1 MKTKGEK
8 TFFAVMLIL
17 CMLIPMATGYAVDA
31 TEGVGFSVRAVLPEN
46 QVNSQVS
53 YFDLHMAPERK
64 QDLTVEIYNKEAKE
78 IKAKISVVSASTN
91 GNGIIDYK
99 TPGIKDKTLKIPFS
113 EIAKVQEEIVM
124 VPAEKTAHTVISVT
138 MPKEEYDG
146 VVLGGIVVTQIKDEE
161 EAKKDEMQAA
171 QGVTIRNEYSYVL
184 GVKLTETDSEVLP
197 EFEPVIAQ
205 PELIQYRVGV
215 VHYIRNK
222 EAAIAKNVTLGIK
235 IYSERENKIILT
247 EPEKRIDMAPNSVIP
262 YGVLWGR
269 DIAPGNYISYVSME
283 QDGRTWNFEMP
294 FEVTAQ
300 QSLEISQNSLEEKQ
314 GIPWWAVLLIILVII
329 LIIIILILLLIVKRK
344 KGKETLTSVNDTRMG
359 RRK

>member
-124 VPAEKTAHTVISVT
+124 AVSYTHLDVYKR
-138 MPKEEYDG
+138 
-146 VVLGGIVVTQIKDEE
+146 
-161 EAKKDEMQAA
+161 
-171 QGVTIRNEYSYVL
+171 QG
-184 GVKLTETDSEVLP
+184 
-197 EFEPVIAQ
+197 
-205 PELIQYRVGV
+205 
-215 VHYIRNK
+215 
-222 EAAIAKNVTLGIK
+222 
-235 IYSERENKIILT
+235 
-247 EPEKRIDMAPNSVIP
+247 
-262 YGVLWGR
+262 
-269 DIAPGNYISYVSME
+269 
-283 QDGRTWNFEMP
+283 
-294 FEVTAQ
+294 
-300 QSLEISQNSLEEKQ
+300 
-314 GIPWWAVLLIILVII
+314 
-329 LIIIILILLLIVKRK
+329 
-344 KGKETLTSVNDTRMG
+344 
-359 RRK
+359 